1 VGTSESERPLVAAL
15 RWTRTALAAVVDLAA
30 PRLCAGC
37 AEPGAAWCGGCRA
50 TSAGPSRARPSP
62 EPPGLPPVWAAGAY
76 EGRLR
81 RAVLAW
87 KDDGRVDL
95 RRAWGEALA
104 ECALAALPAHQ
115 RAGGLLV
122 VPAPSAA
129 GAVRARGRDHGWELA
144 RAASAGLRSAGC
156 PAHAVRLLA
165 HGRRVRD
172 QAGLSAAER
181 AANLSG
187 AVRARPLP
195 VRWAGA
201 VLLVDDICTTGST
214 AAECADALAGVGL
227 RPAACAVL
235 AATARH
241 SAATRTS
248 DGMRGR
254 DSLD

>member
-1 VGTSESERPLVAAL
+1 MGRSEVKRPLAAAA
-15 RWTRTALAAVVDLAA
+15 RWTGSALAAVADLAV

-37 AEPGAAWCGGCRA
+37 AEPGAAWCRGCRD
-50 TSAGPSRARPSP
+50 SLAGPLRARPSP

-76 EGRLR
+76 EGTLR

-87 KDDGRVDL
+87 KDDGRADL
-95 RRAWGEALA
+95 RRTWGEALA
-104 ECALAALPAHQ
+104 GCVLAALPADQ

-122 VPAPSAA
+122 VPVPSAA
-129 GAVRARGRDHGWELA
+129 RTVRARGRDHGWELA
-144 RAASAGLRSAGC
+144 RAASAELRSAGC
-156 PAHAVRLLA
+156 PAHAVRLLE

-172 QAGLSAAER
+172 QAGLSAVER
-181 AANLSG
+181 SANLSG
-187 AVRARPLP
+187 AVRARALP
-195 VRWAGA
+195 GGWRGA

-214 AAECADALAGVGL
+214 AAECADALAQVGL
-227 RPAACAVL
+227 RPDACVVL

-241 SAATRTS
+241 AGALRTS